1 MIGAMGRVVT
11 AGVATLALVCV
22 AAAFAE
28 RSTATT
34 VYESIA
40 PAVVFVETDGGTG
53 SGLLLDSNTV
63 LTAAHVVYPHRS
75 ARIVFPHGTELL
87 EVPVIGWDLMADV
100 AVLGPIEADPLP
112 AIPSFDLT
120 EGLAIGAD
128 LFTIGYPGEVESFPQ
143 PTISRGIL
151 SRYRRWSD
159 QEVTYLQTDAALDA
173 GQSGGVLASTAGAV
187 VGMTVFGDSFGHFGM
202 ALSIADVLPR
212 VAALLAG
219 EAPAQLGNRGWE
231 GMPQPT
237 PLYFYLENY
246 WSVQAFVIEAQSG
259 DEVSFSVR
267 SRFDVVVEIVD
278 ASGFSLAEADEN
290 EWGTESITA
299 TLDGTVP
306 FLLLVEQFSED
317 KARVGV
323 EGDVSLTPLA
333 DSDDG
338 VILEVPAKRAGAI
351 DYPYDVD
358 HYLLP
363 LHAGDTV
370 RIRVDSTQIDS
381 FIRIDY
387 RDSPDVTEDDDSGGG
402 LFGVDAELV
411 YHAEDDRTYRVVI
424 DDPNGETGG
433 YTLTIEPVNSR

>member
-63 LTAAHVVYPHRS
+63 LTAAHLVYPHRS

-128 LFTIGYPGEVESFPQ
+128 LFAIGYPGEVESFPQ

-173 GQSGGVLASTAGAV
+173 GQSGGVLASAAGAV
-187 VGMTVFGDSFGHFGM
+187 VGMTLYSPTVTVTS
-202 ALSIADVLPR
+202 AWRCRWPTCC
-212 VAALLAG
+212 
-219 EAPAQLGNRGWE
+219 RGWLPCWRE
-231 GMPQPT
+231 RPRHNLVTAVGRGCRNPH
-237 PLYFYLENY
+237 LYTSI
-246 WSVQAFVIEAQSG
+246 WKIIG
-259 DEVSFSVR
+259 PCRR
-267 SRFDVVVEIVD
+267 S
-278 ASGFSLAEADEN
+278 
-290 EWGTESITA
+290 
-299 TLDGTVP
+299 
-306 FLLLVEQFSED
+306 
-317 KARVGV
+317 
-323 EGDVSLTPLA
+323 
-333 DSDDG
+333 
-338 VILEVPAKRAGAI
+338 
-351 DYPYDVD
+351 
-358 HYLLP
+358 
-363 LHAGDTV
+363 
-370 RIRVDSTQIDS
+370 
-381 FIRIDY
+381 
-387 RDSPDVTEDDDSGGG
+387 
-402 LFGVDAELV
+402 
-411 YHAEDDRTYRVVI
+411 
-424 DDPNGETGG
+424 
-433 YTLTIEPVNSR
+433 